1 MKEVKISELSF
12 SYVVC
17 VWEEDTSIGQHISS
31 TQTMRQP
38 EANTKR
44 QATEH
49 NWLPLLL
56 ADGDKESEEKKI
68 FWFWPTKAAR
78 AEQISLYGHDKP
90 NEPTMEG
97 PPFIC
102 TL

>member
-1 MKEVKISELSF
+1 MLC
-12 SYVVC
+12 VC
-17 VWEEDTSIGQHISS
+17 GKDVPIVQHFSS

-56 ADGDKESEEKKI
+56 ADGDKESEEKKYFGLVRLKQPRLVVPVRKNI
-68 FWFWPTKAAR
+68 FCTGPTRAAKT
-78 AEQISLYGHDKP
+78 EQKSLVP
-90 NEPTMEG
+90 ARQAQ
-97 PPFIC
+97 
-102 TL
+102 